1 MSHVQLSHGS
11 VNENNEGQSM
21 QHAMPMVMTEFSG
34 YEGEVINMITE
45 TCSVYL
51 VIYHLPST
59 NANAAR

>member
-1 MSHVQLSHGS
+1 
-11 VNENNEGQSM
+11 M